1 MPLSVS
7 THRKEQEPQPTV
19 AALWVPFPSKN
30 QQSPNHTN
38 SLNPSPPGFCL
49 FNLGVALLVY
59 SPFLAGMGTLIN
71 LLKKKLLTWVT
82 FAHIVALIWIA
93 YAGRLVFTEG
103 TVFAFG
109 NLKK

>member
-1 MPLSVS
+1 
-7 THRKEQEPQPTV
+7 
-19 AALWVPFPSKN
+19 
-30 QQSPNHTN
+30 
-38 SLNPSPPGFCL
+38 LNPSPPGFCL

>member
-1 MPLSVS
+1 
-7 THRKEQEPQPTV
+7 
-19 AALWVPFPSKN
+19 
-30 QQSPNHTN
+30 
-38 SLNPSPPGFCL
+38 
-49 FNLGVALLVY
+49 
-59 SPFLAGMGTLIN
+59 MGTLIN
-71 LLKKKLLTWVT
+71 LLKKKMLTWVT